1 MKVHEDFAEM
11 IVIVG
16 VFSLLLAC
24 IVIEAVR
31 PESNLETILNGLV
44 ITLTAIAS
52 ALFGKKAGIASPKTN
67 EEKKTDV

>member
-1 MKVHEDFAEM
+1 MKAHEDFAEM

-31 PESNLETILNGLV
+31 PESNLETVLNGLV

-52 ALFGKKAGIASPKTN
+52 ALFGKKAGIAKPKEPDN
-67 EEKKTDV
+67 IL